1 MSRAFALAATM
12 LFAVV
17 LVSPPGRLTA
27 QDDQRAIPRTSEG
40 RPDFSGIWRTLGAA
54 DYDLEPHGARKD
66 APPGLG
72 IVEGGTIPYQPS
84 ALERRKK
91 NFAARVTAD
100 PRSKCFTLGTPR
112 AQVEKLMGNARAGG
126 KLGDVV
132 FGRVRHLEVRNP
144 QREERVTGPD
154 GAAYDVLFYYTDV
167 KTRDDRITDDE
178 LTPLVFRGHELA
190 GIGYGFL
197 GKLAP
202 KYAGLQ

>member
-1 MSRAFALAATM
+1 MMPRRLSVLLLAFAAGC
-12 LFAVV
+12 
-17 LVSPPGRLTA
+17 S
-27 QDDQRAIPRTSEG
+27 
-40 RPDFSGIWRTLGAA
+40 TLMI
-54 DYDLEPHGARKD
+54 DSLEQLR
-66 APPGLG
+66 
-72 IVEGGTIPYQPS
+72 ETN
-84 ALERRKK
+84 KK
-91 NFAARVTAD
+91 NIAQL
-100 PRSKCFTLGTPR
+100 TLGTPR
-112 AQVEKLMGNARAGG
+112 AQVEKLMGDARAGG

-132 FGRVRHLEVRNP
+132 FGRVRHLEVKNP